1 MTPEPTL
8 EARKF
13 RATDA
18 RQLLENP
25 LFVEAFAAVDR
36 YLYSSAI
43 SCDPDNATKAQ
54 RIVISQQLL
63 AALQR
68 EITRVVQD
76 GTMAEI
82 QMAELENKRRSML
95 QRVMQR

>member
-1 MTPEPTL
+1 MTL

-18 RQLLENP
+18 KQLLENP
-25 LFVEAFAAVDR
+25 LLVEAFGAVEKH
-36 YLYSSAI
+36 LHSSAI
-43 SCDPDNATKAQ
+43 ACDPDNATKAQ

-63 AALQR
+63 AAVKR

-76 GTMAEI
+76 GTIAEV
-82 QMAELENKRRSML
+82 QMNEIEQKKRFAL
-95 QRVMQR
+95 FQR